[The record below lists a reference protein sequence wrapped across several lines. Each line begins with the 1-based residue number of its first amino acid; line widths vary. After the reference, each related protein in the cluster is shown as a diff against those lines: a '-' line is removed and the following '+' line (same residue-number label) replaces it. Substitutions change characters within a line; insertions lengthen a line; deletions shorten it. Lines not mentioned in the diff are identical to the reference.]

1 MISTLRNAWKIP
13 ELRSKI
19 LYTFMMLVV
28 FRLGSV
34 IPVPGINIDIV
45 RNLVANAGLL
55 SFFDL
60 FSGGAFGN
68 MTIFALSITPY
79 ITASIIMQLLT
90 IAIPSLEEMA
100 KEGEEGRKKIA
111 QYTRYATVVLA
122 LIQASA
128 ISIGLFGSALIARD
142 AFSVT
147 VVVLTLTAGTAFL
160 MWLGEQITEK
170 GIGNGISLIIFAGI
184 VSRIPISIKQT
195 VFQLRQGT
203 LSIVSLIIFLLFS
216 VAIIAGVVAITEGTR
231 KIPVQYAKR
240 VVGRKMYGGQSS
252 HIPLKVNQAGVIP
265 VIFAMSLLSFPQT
278 IAMFLGQDSGLARFV
293 ATWLSP
299 RSVNPAGVIL
309 YSLFSALLIIFF
321 TYFYTAITFNPIEV
335 ASNMKKYG
343 GFIPGIRP
351 GKPTSDYLSK
361 VLNRIT
367 LAGAIF
373 LAVIALLPT
382 AIMQIT
388 GMEVQFGGTALLIA
402 VGVALETMKQ
412 VEAQMLMRHYQG
424 FLK

>member
-19 LYTFMMLVV
+19 LYTFVMLVI

-34 IPVPGINIDIV
+34 IPVPGINIEYVKNIV
-45 RNLVANAGLL
+45 SEAGLL

-79 ITASIIMQLLT
+79 ITSSIIMQLLT

-111 QYTRYATVVLA
+111 QYTRYATVILA
-122 LIQASA
+122 IIQAVA
-128 ISIGLFGSALIARD
+128 ISIGLFRGALIQTD
-142 AFSVT
+142 VFSVIT
-147 VVVLTLTAGTAFL
+147 VVLTLTAGTAFL

-184 VSRIPISIKQT
+184 VSRVPDSIYRT
-195 VFQLRQGT
+195 FLLTRQGEI
-203 LSIVSLIIFLLFS
+203 SIVSIIVFLILA
-216 VAIIAGVVAITEGTR
+216 VAIIAGVVAIQEGTR

-252 HIPLKVNQAGVIP
+252 HIPLKVNQSGVIP
-265 VIFAMSLLSFPQT
+265 VIFAMSLLAFPQT
-278 IAMFLGQDSGLARFV
+278 IAYFFGQDSGFYMFI
-293 ATWLSP
+293 TNWLSP
-299 RSVNPAGVIL
+299 NSPKIAGVIL
-309 YSLFSALLIIFF
+309 YTVLYAVLIIFF

-367 LAGAIF
+367 LAGAVF
-373 LAVIALLPT
+373 LAGIALVPNL
-382 AIMQIT
+382 IMQVT
-388 GMEVQFGGTALLIA
+388 GMNINFGGTALLIV

>member
-1 MISTLRNAWKIP
+1 
-13 ELRSKI
+13 
-19 LYTFMMLVV
+19 MLVI

-34 IPVPGINIDIV
+34 IPVPGINIEYVKNIV
-45 RNLVANAGLL
+45 SEAGLL

-79 ITASIIMQLLT
+79 ITSSIIMQLLT

-111 QYTRYATVVLA
+111 QYTRYATVILA
-122 LIQASA
+122 IIQAVA
-128 ISIGLFGSALIARD
+128 ISIGLFRGALIQTD
-142 AFSVT
+142 VFSVIT
-147 VVVLTLTAGTAFL
+147 VVLTLTAGTAFL

-184 VSRIPISIKQT
+184 VSRVPDSIYRT
-195 VFQLRQGT
+195 FLLTRQGEI
-203 LSIVSLIIFLLFS
+203 SIVSIIVFLILA
-216 VAIIAGVVAITEGTR
+216 VAIIAGVVAIQEGTR

-252 HIPLKVNQAGVIP
+252 HIPLKVNQSGVIP
-265 VIFAMSLLSFPQT
+265 VIFAMSLLAFPQT
-278 IAMFLGQDSGLARFV
+278 IAYFFGQDSGFYMFI
-293 ATWLSP
+293 TNWLSP
-299 RSVNPAGVIL
+299 NSPKIAGVIL
-309 YSLFSALLIIFF
+309 YTVLYAVLIIFF

-367 LAGAIF
+367 LAGAVF
-373 LAVIALLPT
+373 LAGIALVPNL
-382 AIMQIT
+382 IMQVT
-388 GMEVQFGGTALLIA
+388 GMNINFGGTALLIV

>member
-1 MISTLRNAWKIP
+1 
-13 ELRSKI
+13 
-19 LYTFMMLVV
+19 MLVI

-34 IPVPGINIDIV
+34 IPVPGIDIDYV
-45 RNLVANAGLL
+45 RNIVSQAGLL

-79 ITASIIMQLLT
+79 ITSSIIMQLLT

-111 QYTRYATVVLA
+111 QFTRYATVILA
-122 LIQASA
+122 IIQASA
-128 ISIGLFGSALIARD
+128 ISIGLFRGALINRD
-142 AFSVT
+142 PFSVA
-147 VVVLTLTAGTAFL
+147 VVILTLTAGTAFL

-184 VSRIPISIKQT
+184 VSRIPDSIYRTFLLTRQGEISII
-195 VFQLRQGT
+195 
-203 LSIVSLIIFLLFS
+203 SIIVFLLLAI
-216 VAIIAGVVAITEGTR
+216 AIIAGVVAIQEGTR

-252 HIPLKVNQAGVIP
+252 HIPLKVNQSGVIP
-265 VIFAMSLLSFPQT
+265 VIFAMSLLAFPQT
-278 IAMFLGQDSGLARFV
+278 IAYFFGQDSGFYV
-293 ATWLSP
+293 FITNWLSP
-299 RSVNPAGVIL
+299 NSTRIGGVIL
-309 YSLFSALLIIFF
+309 YTTLYAALIIFF

-367 LAGAIF
+367 LAGAVF
-373 LAVIALLPT
+373 LAIIALSPT
-382 AIMQIT
+382 LIMRVT
-388 GMEVQFGGTALLIA
+388 GMNINFGGTALLIV
-402 VGVALETMKQ
+402 VGVAMETMKQ

>member
-1 MISTLRNAWKIP
+1 MISTLRNAWRIP

-19 LYTFMMLVV
+19 LYTFVMLVI

-34 IPVPGINIDIV
+34 IPVPGINIDYVKNIV
-45 RNLVANAGLL
+45 SEAGLL

-79 ITASIIMQLLT
+79 ITSSIIMQLLT

-122 LIQASA
+122 IIQAVA
-128 ISIGLFGSALIARD
+128 ISIGLFRGALIQTD
-142 AFSVT
+142 AFSVIT
-147 VVVLTLTAGTAFL
+147 VVLTLTAGTAFL

-170 GIGNGISLIIFAGI
+170 GIGNGISLLIFAGI
-184 VSRIPISIKQT
+184 VSSIPDSVYRT
-195 VFQLRQGT
+195 FLLTRQGEI
-203 LSIVSLIIFLLFS
+203 SIVSIIVFLILAI
-216 VAIIAGVVAITEGTR
+216 VIIAGVVAIQEGTR

-252 HIPLKVNQAGVIP
+252 HIPLKVNQSGVIP
-265 VIFAMSLLSFPQT
+265 VIFAMSLLAFPQT
-278 IAMFLGQDSGLARFV
+278 IAYFFGQDSGFYMFI
-293 ATWLSP
+293 TNWLSP
-299 RSVNPAGVIL
+299 NSPKIGGVIL
-309 YSLFSALLIIFF
+309 YTVLYAVLIIFF

-367 LAGAIF
+367 LAGAVF
-373 LAVIALLPT
+373 LAAIALVPNL
-382 AIMQIT
+382 IMQIT
-388 GMEVQFGGTALLIA
+388 GMNINFGGTALLIV